1 MRPSRC
7 QYCGGLVR
15 SPHALGGHMVAKHQK
30 SKLFVRCRNFMS
42 RCERPKQ
49 NGNLLLTIY

>member
-15 SPHALGGHMVAKHQK
+15 SPHALDGHMLAKHQK
-30 SKLFVRCRNFMS
+30 SKLFVQRRNYMS
-42 RCERPKQ
+42 RCEWPKQ
-49 NGNLLLTIY
+49 NRNLLLTIY